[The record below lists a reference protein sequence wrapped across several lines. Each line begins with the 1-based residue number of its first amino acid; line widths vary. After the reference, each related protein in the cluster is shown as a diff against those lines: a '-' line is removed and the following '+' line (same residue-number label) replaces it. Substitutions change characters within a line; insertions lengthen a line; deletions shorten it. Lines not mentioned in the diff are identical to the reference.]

1 MQLWK
6 ERTVI
11 ELEFYWSGGSCNG
24 VKPQWIYYTKAID
37 NGSAHCFVRD
47 RFLVIWLLLLKQKRM
62 RFKPIKSWLFCWT
75 DGQEQ

>member
-11 ELEFYWSGGSCNG
+11 ELEFYWSGGRCNG

-37 NGSAHCFVRD
+37 NGSAYCFSARQVLGD
-47 RFLVIWLLLLKQKRM
+47 LATVIETK
-62 RFKPIKSWLFCWT
+62 
-75 DGQEQ
+75 ENAV